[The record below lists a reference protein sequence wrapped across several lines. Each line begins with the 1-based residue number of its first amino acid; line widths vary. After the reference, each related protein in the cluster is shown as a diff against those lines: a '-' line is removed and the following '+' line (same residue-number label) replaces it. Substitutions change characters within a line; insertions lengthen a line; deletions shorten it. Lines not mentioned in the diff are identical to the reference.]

1 MIRNRWPIAVL
12 LLLALMIGVS
22 VQAVGAPGGQTSYL
36 HTTPLGTL
44 LTPTLR
50 PQRTP
55 TSWGREGGQPGLLA
69 AKVFHRNLRNYQYVG
84 FETLWRDPTPEE
96 QIALKDLLIDEFVAV
111 QAGDYLPSGL
121 SLPGHRGPTPLWSS
135 PTAVSPSPSMP

>member
-36 HTTPLGTL
+36 HTTPPGDSAYADPTPPADAHLLGEEKGDNL
-44 LTPTLR
+44 V
-50 PQRTP
+50 
-55 TSWGREGGQPGLLA
+55 SLA

-111 QAGDYLPSGL
+111 QAGI
-121 SLPGHRGPTPLWSS
+121 RR
-135 PTAVSPSPSMP
+135 